1 MSDTKAY
8 RHGIEEIT
16 CFKRRN
22 GMKKSV
28 LFLLLLMVFSMLIS
42 CSFPPPAGVLNVPVS
57 RDKYYPALQPAKYS
71 EYKGQVII
79 FDSMEIVAPGVEN
92 FYYLNADKTVGYTL
106 FYKSDGIQ
114 QPVVSFFW
122 YALQKSFEHV
132 GILVKDGIIKNAN
145 QLHIK
150 ILWLSDQ
157 KAIFNVSLLR
167 NGYLLYQKDIGVFK
181 PFPSTKDVAE
191 LQKRSFEYID
201 SIAETILNDPDFK
214 REFFS
219 EKARIR

>member
-1 MSDTKAY
+1 MGRTKENRAAT
-8 RHGIEEIT
+8 EEIEYL
-16 CFKRRN
+16 KRMDDMR
-22 GMKKSV
+22 KSGLFV
-28 LFLLLLMVFSMLIS
+28 LFLAIISLLVS

-71 EYKGQVII
+71 EYKGQVVI
-79 FDSMEIVAPGVEN
+79 FDSLEIAAPGVEN

-106 FYKSDGIQ
+106 FYTSEGIQ

-132 GILVKDGIIKNAN
+132 GIVVKDGIIKNAN

-181 PFPSTKDVAE
+181 PFPASKDIAE

-201 SIAETILNDPDFK
+201 SIAGTILNDPDFK

-219 EKARIR
+219 EKARIS